1 MKKIYLALIT
11 ILLIN
16 TACSVKRGFF
26 SEDKLYQKALI
37 HSKQGAIYNSL
48 ELKASIIATHLN
60 SFLKECK
67 NCMSERFLVAI
78 YISDDSSDKRKQG
91 IHNTYYK
98 LTMNGKEPISIK
110 ELSYDD
116 DLIKLAPFR
125 NRWAHYYVIDFPR
138 DNQNKLKLKYESK
151 SYGSTTLE
159 FESLQEKI

>member
-1 MKKIYLALIT
+1 MKKIYLALLT
-11 ILLIN
+11 ILLIG
-16 TACSVKRGFF
+16 TGCSLKNGFF

-60 SFLKECK
+60 SFLKECG

-78 YISDDSSDKRKQG
+78 YIADDSSDKKKQG

-98 LTMNGKEPISIK
+98 LTMNGKEPMSVK

-125 NRWAHYYVIDFPR
+125 NRWAHYYLIDFPS
-138 DNQNKLKLKYESK
+138 DDQKELKLKYESK
-151 SYGSTTLE
+151 SYGSTTLI
-159 FESLQEKI
+159 FKKFLP